1 MTCDFNWTIQIVIVD
16 HLIAIPEQLVA
27 IAVIH
32 FNFILLEVI
41 PNLQTTQPTAVLLI
55 VPQLSQ
61 IYDVISLLKFTVN
74 CQQLS

>member
-41 PNLQTTQPTAVLLI
+41 PNLQTTQPTAVLLT
-55 VPQLSQ
+55 VP
-61 IYDVISLLKFTVN
+61 
-74 CQQLS
+74 